1 MRVDDRVEL
10 HELAARY
17 GTAIDDRDWDALS
30 AVFTADAL
38 YVLDGFGDIDGRY
51 EGWPA
56 IRALMAGSTA
66 HPVAHHVTNVV
77 VDEADDP
84 DGERA
89 RMRSKIVGPG
99 PNGRVGSADYDDV
112 VVRTPDG
119 WRIAS
124 RTVTRR
130 RPMP

>member
-1 MRVDDRVEL
+1 MMDVADRLEL

-17 GTAIDDRDWDALS
+17 GTALDDRDWDALS
-30 AVFTADAL
+30 RVFTAEAV
-38 YVLDGFGDIDGRY
+38 YVLEGFGGLDGRY
-51 EGWPA
+51 EGWDA
-56 IRALMAGSTA
+56 IRALMAGSEE
-66 HPVAHHVTNVV
+66 HPVAHHVTTVV
-77 VDEADDP
+77 VDATDDP
-84 DGERA
+84 DAA

-124 RTVTRR
+124 RTVTLR
-130 RPMP
+130 RPS